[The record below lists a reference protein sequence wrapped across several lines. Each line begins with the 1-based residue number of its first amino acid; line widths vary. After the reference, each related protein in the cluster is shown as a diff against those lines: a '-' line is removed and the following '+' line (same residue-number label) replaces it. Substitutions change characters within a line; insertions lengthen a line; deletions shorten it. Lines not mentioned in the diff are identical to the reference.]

1 MNQKTKVVQ
10 LVVVD
15 VVDGVGTYHV
25 LLMLAI

>member
-15 VVDGVGTYHV
+15 VVDVVGTYHV